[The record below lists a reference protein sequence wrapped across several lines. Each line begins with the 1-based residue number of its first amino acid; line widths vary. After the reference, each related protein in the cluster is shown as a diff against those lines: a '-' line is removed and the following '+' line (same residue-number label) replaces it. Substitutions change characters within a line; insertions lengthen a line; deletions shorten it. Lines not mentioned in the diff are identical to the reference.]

1 MYSDNECILQLTA
14 LLCAHHV
21 EHVVVCAGSRNAPL
35 AHSLASCPKLV
46 THPCVDERSGAF
58 EALGLMQGLQR
69 PVALCVTS
77 GSALL
82 DAAPAVAEAFYQELP
97 LIVISADR
105 PLAWIDQR
113 DGQTIRQPGS
123 LHNFVRRDV
132 SLPVIASDEDRWHCN
147 RLINE
152 ALLEAVAPVP
162 GPVHINIPLSEPL
175 FHFATPDLPAVRT
188 MQRSFAQGLTLD
200 AEARA
205 TWQKARRILVLP
217 GQMLPDAHMAALVHG
232 LCRQHVVVA
241 AEHLANLGDPARD
254 TAGDAA
260 CPLVTRADL
269 VMAGLGSG
277 SQEAE
282 ALLAPDLVITLGGH
296 IVSKRLKK
304 YLRTLPHL
312 VHWHVSADGSMPDLF
327 QHLER
332 VFACQA
338 PAFVQ
343 ALTDLHKEAWDAA
356 FVQAWTDAD
365 ARADAALRE
374 TLAQNAQAETA
385 FSDVFL
391 MQRFLNSM
399 PEGAALHLANS
410 SPVRNAQFWPLPK
423 ETRVFCNRGVNGIDG
438 SLSAAMGCARVTD
451 GPVFCCIGDLSFF
464 YDVNALWREDLPG
477 NLHILL
483 FNNQGGLIFR
493 TLPGLSSPYLASHI
507 AGANSLQARA
517 VAENAHL
524 AYFSAVTLQEFE
536 RVLPAFCSHKGSC
549 ILEVQTNP
557 AICAKAQQE
566 LTAACARAAL
576 RDA

>member
-1 MYSDNECILQLTA
+1 MYSDNECILQLVA

-35 AHSLASCPKLV
+35 AHSLASCPNLV

-58 EALGLMQGLQR
+58 EAIGLMQGLQR

-97 LIVISADR
+97 LVVISADR
-105 PLAWIDQR
+105 PQAWIDQR

-123 LHNFVRRDV
+123 LHNFVRREV
-132 SLPVIASDEDRWHCN
+132 SLPVIASDEDRWYCN

-152 ALLEAVAPVP
+152 ALLEAQAPVP
-162 GPVHINIPLSEPL
+162 GPVHINVPLSEPL
-175 FHFATPDLPAVRT
+175 FSFATPELPAVRT
-188 MQRSFAQGLTLD
+188 MSRCFAGTMRLD
-200 AEARA
+200 DEARA
-205 TWQKARRILVLP
+205 TWQKAGRILVLP
-217 GQMLPDAHMAALVHG
+217 GQMLPNVRTTELVRALA
-232 LCRQHVVVA
+232 RQHVVLA
-241 AEHLANLGDPARD
+241 AEHLANLSDLASDPA
-254 TAGDAA
+254 
-260 CPLVTRADL
+260 CPVVTRADL
-269 VMAGLGSG
+269 VLAGLASA
-277 SQEAE
+277 SREEAE
-282 ALLAPDLVITLGGH
+282 RLAPDLVVTLGGH

-304 YLRTLPHL
+304 YLRALPHL
-312 VHWHVSADGSMPDLF
+312 VHWHVSSDGSMPDLF

-332 VFACQA
+332 VFACPV

-343 ALTDLHKEAWDAA
+343 ALTDAGRSRGDAA
-356 FVQAWTDAD
+356 FISAWTGAN
-365 ARADAALRE
+365 ARVGTALE
-374 TLAQNAQAETA
+374 KAVAPNAQKEAA
-385 FSDVFL
+385 FSDVYL
-391 MQRFLNSM
+391 MQRFLACM

-410 SPVRNAQFWPLPK
+410 SPVRTAQFWPLPGG
-423 ETRVFCNRGVNGIDG
+423 TRVFCNRGVNGIDG
-438 SLSAAMGCARVTD
+438 SLSAAMGCARVLN

-493 TLPGLSSPYLASHI
+493 TLPGLASPYLASHI
-507 AGANSLQARA
+507 AGANSLQAKA

-524 AYFSAVTLQEFE
+524 AYFSAATLQDFE
-536 RVLPAFCSHKGSC
+536 RVLPLFCRHEGSC

-557 AICAKAQQE
+557 ELCARAQQK
-566 LTAACARAAL
+566 LAAACAQAAQAHAERA
-576 RDA
+576 